1 MLSQFIPVT
10 IDLTLLRTCIYA
22 SFSSFL
28 SAWISTCLFVDKNRA
43 FPYTSVRLWPIVWTV
58 GTPMTV
64 SQSKLERIFDKNPTS
79 IVFARLADELLQ
91 QGDVGRATE
100 VCKKGLKYRPSYA
113 TGHVVLGGC
122 YLASNRVEEARQEF
136 HKVLHLDANHL
147 SALWHLG
154 RIEKGLGWTEASTAH
169 FEQALELDP
178 FNSELELEVRG
189 SGGQRFTEVEEEH
202 EEDLDGIVSEA
213 SAGTSSLDAEPDPD
227 APIENLVREIT
238 QIENSGSTSQ
248 NVLEIEPI
256 ITPTLAEI
264 YAAQGLIRQAV
275 DIFEQLCRRDPD
287 NEVVKARLE
296 AYRASGGT

>member
-1 MLSQFIPVT
+1 M
-10 IDLTLLRTCIYA
+10 A
-22 SFSSFL
+22 
-28 SAWISTCLFVDKNRA
+28 
-43 FPYTSVRLWPIVWTV
+43 
-58 GTPMTV
+58 V

-91 QGDVGRATE
+91 QGNFRRATE

-113 TGHVVLGGC
+113 TGHVVLGRC

-154 RIEKGLGWTEASTAH
+154 RIEKGLGWAEASTGH

-178 FNSELELEVRG
+178 FNSELKLEVRG
-189 SGGQRFTEVEEEH
+189 SGGQRFTAVEEEH
-202 EEDLDGIVSEA
+202 EEDLDALVSVT
-213 SAGTSSLDAEPDPD
+213 SAGTSSLDAEPDPE
-227 APIENLVREIT
+227 APIGNLVREIT
-238 QIENSGSTSQ
+238 QIEKCGSTSK
-248 NVLEIEPI
+248 NGLEIEPI

-264 YAAQGLIRQAV
+264 YAAQGLIRQAMG
-275 DIFEQLCRRDPD
+275 ILEQLCRRDPE
-287 NEVVKARLE
+287 NEVVRVRLE